1 MEETG
6 VGKRVVKKAAGPMEV
21 KAWKGGR
28 RLEET
33 VATETELMAAGVEE
47 PVVGGWQEGGWRVDT
62 AVHMQTRPLCRS
74 VAGTRF

>member
-47 PVVGGWQEGGWRVDT
+47 PVVGGWQEGG
-62 AVHMQTRPLCRS
+62 
-74 VAGTRF
+74 